1 MESLGKKVKCVRI
14 GNPAR
19 VIDKVLEHCLD
30 YLITKHTNL
39 WKNDVKK
46 LEAARKKIKKAT
58 NRDEKKKLYFEIKQI
73 QSDIHLLQEQTI

>member
-1 MESLGKKVKCVRI
+1 VESLGKKVKCVRI